1 MNAVYQVSQE
11 KNVGSSSGTIINN
24 KIQIDHDPQNS
35 SIGGWMVYIG
45 NESEDIQKQ
54 YQANKAGWANDST
67 IQIQKAL

>member
-1 MNAVYQVSQE
+1 MVN
-11 KNVGSSSGTIINN
+11 K
-24 KIQIDHDPQNS
+24 KIQIDHDPHNS
-35 SIGGWMVYIG
+35 SIGAWMVYIG